1 MLGLSHECLQRAS
14 ETSRRGRH
22 HLDSGG
28 HTICSRCW
36 AEPIPSLAVH
46 RGSPL
51 ARTDDRECE
60 ARSLGEC
67 NVITSAAS
75 TRKRSSTRLF
85 RGERVSSSVRHTW
98 AAATGR
104 RRGLAGWLRPAWPG
118 PARLG
123 RCSLDGCCSRQRRQ
137 SRPLRAWMQALARGA
152 TDARPP
158 PAARECTGVRQW
170 WCVVRG
176 RIGKHGAAGLAALLA

>member
-22 HLDSGG
+22 HLDSGGG

-67 NVITSAAS
+67 M
-75 TRKRSSTRLF
+75 SSHQRL
-85 RGERVSSSVRHTW
+85 
-98 AAATGR
+98 
-104 RRGLAGWLRPAWPG
+104 RRGNA
-118 PARLG
+118 ARLG
-123 RCSLDGCCSRQRRQ
+123 CFEGSASPPACATPGQQ
-137 SRPLRAWMQALARGA
+137 PRAGSTACLALACSPRSVLTAAHDSGNKAGRCVDAGA
-152 TDARPP
+152 GSRCNRRP